1 VTTTFEPPAERQEG
15 RVPPRGTARA
25 AATVGVGRQAPGAS
39 SPPSRP
45 APAPACLARAAA
57 LVRPGLDAAILGV
70 SPRLQPL
77 VRHHLDGGGKYVRAT
92 LALLSASAC
101 GAPEEIAVPGGV
113 AIELIHNF
121 SLLHDDIV
129 DGDKERRHRP
139 TAWAMFGTG
148 NAIIAGDALS
158 TLAVQV
164 LLSRPDE
171 RRVEAA
177 RILADATQEMIFGQI
192 DDMTMS
198 TLTSVSVDDCLAM
211 TRAKTGALLSCAAEI
226 GAVLGGAAPAT
237 RDALASFGDHLGI
250 AFQGVD
256 DVLGIWGDPLVTG
269 KPAGNDL
276 LARKKSLPVAVAMSY
291 GDPSA
296 EELVR
301 LLDGPLGPEEVSRA
315 TAVLESS
322 GAREE
327 VEALADLHLSAAL
340 DCLDRVAMPESV
352 WADLVE
358 VAEFVTARDR

>member
-15 RVPPRGTARA
+15 RMPPRGTAQA
-25 AATVGVGRQAPGAS
+25 AALVPAGRPDPGAAL
-39 SPPSRP
+39 PPRRS
-45 APAPACLARAAA
+45 APAPDCLARAAA
-57 LVRPGLDAAILGV
+57 IVRPELDAAILRL

-92 LALLSASAC
+92 LALLSAGAC

-129 DGDKERRHRP
+129 DGDEERRHRP

-164 LLSRPDE
+164 LLSQPDE
-171 RRVEAA
+171 RHVEAV

-198 TLTSVSVDDCLAM
+198 TLTSVSVADCLAM

-226 GAVLGGAAPAT
+226 GAVLGGAPPDT
-237 RDALASFGDHLGI
+237 RDALASFGHHLGI

-256 DVLGIWGDPLVTG
+256 DLLGIWGDPRVTG

-276 LARKKSLPVAVAMSY
+276 LARKKSLPVAFAMSY
-291 GDPSA
+291 ADTSA
-296 EELVR
+296 DELVR
-301 LLDGPLGPEEVSRA
+301 LLEGPLGPDEVSRA
-315 TAVLESS
+315 TAVLEGR

-327 VEALADLHLSAAL
+327 VTALAERHLGAAL
-340 DCLDRVAMPESV
+340 DCLDRVGMPEAV
-352 WADLVE
+352 RAELAG
-358 VAEFVTARDR
+358 VARFVTARDR